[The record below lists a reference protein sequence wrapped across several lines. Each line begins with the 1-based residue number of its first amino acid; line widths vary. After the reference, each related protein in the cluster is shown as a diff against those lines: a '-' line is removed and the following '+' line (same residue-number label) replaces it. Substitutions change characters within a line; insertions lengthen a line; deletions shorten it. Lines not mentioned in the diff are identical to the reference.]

1 MEKQCLALHE
11 TMQVHEMLNFK
22 TICMATSKM
31 MQGIVFDQELKAL
44 MAKDVQQSIMSVA
57 TLQDLLSKAP
67 TIK

>member
-1 MEKQCLALHE
+1 MDKQCLALHE

-31 MQGIVFDQELKAL
+31 MQGVVFDQELKAL
-44 MAKDVQQSIMSVA
+44 MAKDVEHSIMSVA
-57 TLQDLLSKAP
+57 ALQDLLSKAP

>member
-1 MEKQCLALHE
+1 MDKQCLALHE

-31 MQGIVFDQELKAL
+31 MQGVVFDQELKAL
-44 MAKDVQQSIMSVA
+44 MAKDVDQSIMSVA
-57 TLQDLLSKAP
+57 ALQNLLSKAP

>member
-44 MAKDVQQSIMSVA
+44 MAKDVEQSIMSVA

>member
-1 MEKQCLALHE
+1 MDKQCLALHE

-31 MQGIVFDQELKAL
+31 MQGVVFDQELKAL
-44 MAKDVQQSIMSVA
+44 MAKDVEQSIMSVA
-57 TLQDLLSKAP
+57 ALQNLLSKAP

>member
-1 MEKQCLALHE
+1 MDKQCLALHE

-22 TICMATSKM
+22 TICMTTSKM

-44 MAKDVQQSIMSVA
+44 MAKDVEQSIMSVA
-57 TLQDLLSKAP
+57 ALQDLLSKAP

>member
-1 MEKQCLALHE
+1 MDRQCLALHE

-31 MQGIVFDQELKAL
+31 MQGVVFDQELKAL
-44 MAKDVQQSIMSVA
+44 MAKDVDQSIMSVA
-57 TLQDLLSKAP
+57 ALQNLLSKAP

>member
-1 MEKQCLALHE
+1 MDKQCLALHE

-31 MQGIVFDQELKAL
+31 MQGVVFDQELKAL
-44 MAKDVQQSIMSVA
+44 MAKDVEQSIMSVA
-57 TLQDLLSKAP
+57 ALQDLLSKAP

>member
-1 MEKQCLALHE
+1 MDKQCLALHE

-44 MAKDVQQSIMSVA
+44 MAKDVEQSIMSVA
-57 TLQDLLSKAP
+57 ALQDLLSKAP